1 MLTSFPQ
8 TLARWAG
15 VVFTA
20 CALGSLAFS
29 AEQLSEAELGRW
41 RHPALSSP
49 PIRLP
54 GVFDQQTVVVLPDGR
69 FISVPPEG
77 NATIVSTD
85 NGQTWSKPRPIRPAN
100 SPVVPTRGP
109 LILTK
114 SGVLVLPF
122 ETIGGLETRWD
133 EAKRDWAPAFH
144 KGQNLWFTRS
154 TDQGETWAEPQ
165 QYTGGGDEGHY
176 GTIVSSIQ
184 TGSGHI
190 VVPIQVTLQN
200 PGHWGMYGFVSA
212 DDGKTWSRSNLIDL
226 GGNGHH
232 DGAIEATVA
241 ELSNGRLMM
250 LIRTGY
256 GKFWEAYS
264 DDHGYNWLEVR
275 PSQLDSAAAPGYM
288 KRLASGRLVLIWSRL
303 AMEGAAIPPNSGPSA
318 AYVNGVRS
326 QRREFSMTYS
336 DDDAKSWSSPVVI
349 TRQAKGS
356 ASYPFILE
364 PHPGELWIWT
374 RYGSMPSVYLKLS
387 EHDLVGLKRAP

>member
-15 VVFTA
+15 ALFTA
-20 CALGSLAFS
+20 YALGSLAFS

-49 PIRLP
+49 PIRVP
-54 GVFDQQTVVVLPDGR
+54 GVFDQQTVVKLADGR
-69 FISVPPEG
+69 LITVPPEG
-77 NATIVSTD
+77 NATIISAD
-85 NGQTWSKPRPIRPAN
+85 NGQTWSKPRPMLPAN
-100 SPVVPTRGP
+100 SAMVPTRGP

-114 SGVLVLPF
+114 SGVLVF
-122 ETIGGLETRWD
+122 IFQTISGLNTRWD
-133 EAKRDWAPAFH
+133 EAKRDWAPSFH
-144 KGQNLWFTRS
+144 NDKNLWMMRS
-154 TDQGETWAEPQ
+154 PDNGETWAEPQ
-165 QYTGGGDEGHY
+165 QYLTGGPGYY

-184 TGSGHI
+184 TSSGHI

-212 DDGKTWSRSNLIDL
+212 DDGKTWSRSNLIDI

-264 DDHGYNWLEVR
+264 EDHGYNWLEIR
-275 PSQLDSAAAPGYM
+275 PSQLDSAAAPGQM

-303 AMEGAAIPPNSGPSA
+303 AMEGAAIPPNSGPSD

-326 QRREFSMTYS
+326 QRREFSIAYS
-336 DDDAKSWSSPVVI
+336 DDDAKSWSLPVVI
-349 TRQAKGS
+349 TRQAKS
-356 ASYPFILE
+356 SVSYPFILE

-374 RYGSMPSVYLKLS
+374 RYGSVPPVYMKLS
-387 EHDLVGLKRAP
+387 ERDLVGLKRAP